1 MNNVDPRQVSKIM
14 KSALGNPFEQ
24 KDFSGEPTSTPVSTS
39 GLSSE
44 EREVVAAIQDGIT
57 DPEAIALN
65 TRLTLA
71 EVKKIA
77 ESLKSKGRMAE
88 VGTNSNS
95 VLADSPIARMSN
107 PAVGNATSSALRNNS
122 GISGKSS
129 IFVPKT
135 NSANKLKLF

>member
-1 MNNVDPRQVSKIM
+1 
-14 KSALGNPFEQ
+14 
-24 KDFSGEPTSTPVSTS
+24 
-39 GLSSE
+39 
-44 EREVVAAIQDGIT
+44 
-57 DPEAIALN
+57 
-65 TRLTLA
+65 
-71 EVKKIA
+71 
-77 ESLKSKGRMAE
+77 MAE